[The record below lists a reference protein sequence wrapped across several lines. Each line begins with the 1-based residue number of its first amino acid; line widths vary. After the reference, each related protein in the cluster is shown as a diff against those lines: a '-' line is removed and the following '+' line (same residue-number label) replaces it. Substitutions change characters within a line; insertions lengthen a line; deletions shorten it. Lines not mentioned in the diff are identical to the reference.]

1 MNAAYQTDLYGC
13 RKGGGKDLSE
23 TVKLLMEEVKD
34 LKRDVV
40 T

>member
-1 MNAAYQTDLYGC
+1 MNAAYQTDLY

-23 TVKLLMEEVKD
+23 TVKLLMKEVKD